1 MKQKILSAG
10 NLTAPYALSVRAL
23 HSDSDLL
30 VALRLLVAT
39 QVLPTHSLPTA
50 HSPSRVQSA
59 LHRLFYCTRD
69 VMHTFLSMLSYRLTA
84 TPVHTCTLTQDEVA
98 HYALAFRGQP
108 LSARNERRWRV
119 LLRQQVS
126 ALLRERVREYT
137 SPEEDAAELEH
148 VFAEMSATKA
158 KADAAEAGTVELQA
172 DATVADMARGM
183 GEAPAGGAPARASL
197 RRVAA
202 AIITRMGEKRL
213 LMSVLEAL
221 DVMRAEVA

>member
-1 MKQKILSAG
+1 M
-10 NLTAPYALSVRAL
+10 
-23 HSDSDLL
+23 
-30 VALRLLVAT
+30 
-39 QVLPTHSLPTA
+39 
-50 HSPSRVQSA
+50 
-59 LHRLFYCTRD
+59 
-69 VMHTFLSMLSYRLTA
+69 
-84 TPVHTCTLTQDEVA
+84 A